1 MLYAYI
7 FESEDTLFKKMKKL
21 QSSNQFNLM
30 LKKSLCLF
38 ALVFIMSG
46 CYHAQ
51 VTTGLEASDEV
62 YQKKWATGFIAGLVP
77 PDMIDATEH
86 CSNGVAKVETRH
98 SFLNLV
104 AQAVTFS
111 LFSPMEITVTCATG
125 GMSMNAED
133 TSIELEKNSAEE
145 IKEQTYSDAVALSSK
160 TNKPVYIQLK

>member
-1 MLYAYI
+1 
-7 FESEDTLFKKMKKL
+7 
-21 QSSNQFNLM
+21 M

-38 ALVFIMSG
+38 ALVFVMSG

-62 YQKKWATGFIAGLVP
+62 YQKKWATGFIAGLIP

-104 AQAVTFS
+104 AQAITFS
-111 LFSPMEITVTCATG
+111 LFAPMEITVTCATG
-125 GMSMNAED
+125 GMSINAED
-133 TSIELEKNSAEE
+133 SSSIELAKNSTEDV
-145 IKEQTYSDAVALSSK
+145 KLQTYSDAVSISSK
-160 TNKPVYIQLK
+160 TNKPVYIELK